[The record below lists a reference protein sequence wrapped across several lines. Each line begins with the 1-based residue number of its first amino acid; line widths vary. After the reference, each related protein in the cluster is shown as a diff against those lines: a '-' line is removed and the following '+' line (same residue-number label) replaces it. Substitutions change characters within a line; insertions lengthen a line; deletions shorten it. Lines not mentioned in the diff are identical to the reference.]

1 MEGNSKAHS
10 IASNLNGS
18 PMNQPQGKR
27 YPAINTLLT
36 ILLVLIDVAMLV
48 IAFAFAY
55 HARLNLPLFPS
66 PDPLGV
72 PSLERY
78 LPLLVLSIAITLV
91 VFYLNQLYHQPRT
104 VSRMDSFRN
113 VIGMVTISALL
124 ASAIQDVIFR
134 GTVLEI
140 DYPRS
145 LLFYFTLF
153 ASLLVNI
160 GREGFRAIRLVLRHS
175 KLDTDNL
182 LVIGSGTV
190 VFDLASRVAQNP
202 SLGYNLLGVLTRD
215 GHARVDF
222 PSIKVIGD
230 LEQVSTVMDTMTVD
244 QVIIALPDSKRTE
257 LVELINQCQ
266 RGNVGVKV
274 YPDILAY
281 MSGDMNM
288 DDLGGMPLITVR
300 DVALRGWKLS
310 LKRAMDI
317 IGAGVGLTLLSP
329 FMLITALWIRAE
341 SSGPTFYMQ
350 ERMGLDGKRFQMIKF
365 RSMRLDAESH
375 GPGWTVQDDPRV
387 TRIGRFIRRS
397 NWDEIPQLINVL
409 LGEMSLVGP
418 RPERPVYVE
427 KFAENFPRYME
438 RHREKGGMTGWAQV
452 NGLRGDTS
460 IAERTALDL
469 WYVENWSIWLDIKI
483 LTRTIWMTFQRNS
496 KNAY

>member
-1 MEGNSKAHS
+1 MEGHSKPDSAPSKLNS
-10 IASNLNGS
+10 IQ
-18 PMNQPQGKR
+18 MNQRQGKR
-27 YPAINTLLT
+27 YPAIATFLT
-36 ILLVLIDVAMLV
+36 ILVVLIDMVMLGVAFLL
-48 IAFAFAY
+48 AY
-55 HARLNLPLFPS
+55 QARLSLPLFPS
-66 PDPLGV
+66 PDPVGV
-72 PSLERY
+72 PPFERY
-78 LPLLVLSIAITLV
+78 IPILVLSVLTTLV
-91 VFYLNQLYHQPRT
+91 VFYLTQLYHQPRT

-113 VIGMVTISALL
+113 IIGMITISALL

-153 ASLLVNI
+153 AGMSVNI

-175 KLDTDNL
+175 KVDTDNL

-190 VFDLASRVAQNP
+190 VFDLALRVAQNP
-202 SLGYNLLGVLTRD
+202 SLGYNLLGVLTREGQD
-215 GHARVDF
+215 RLEF
-222 PSIKVIGD
+222 PAIKVIGD
-230 LEQVSTVMDTMTVD
+230 LEQVSTVMDSVMVD
-244 QVIIALPDSKRTE
+244 QVIIALPDAKRTE
-257 LVELINQCQ
+257 LVDLINQCQ

-317 IGAGVGLTLLSP
+317 VGAGLGLVILSP
-329 FMLITALWIRAE
+329 FMLLTALWIRSE
-341 SSGPTFYMQ
+341 SQGPTFYIQ

-365 RSMRLDAESH
+365 RSMRMDAELH

-387 TRIGRFIRRS
+387 TRSGRFMRRS

-427 KFAENFPRYME
+427 KFQENFPRYME

-483 LTRTIWMTFQRNS
+483 LTRTIWMSFKRNS